1 MLDNIILKM
10 QKIGIDCQPTVVLA
24 VAAFV
29 VLLLLWL
36 ILWLVFRK
44 LRLWYWKIDRQE
56 ASLASIDGKLDALRS
71 EIREKGL
78 CFAETAE
85 APEVSEPAEAAE
97 APEVPKVLDF
107 PDVSEAA
114 EPAET
119 AEAKEEIG
127 RTGAAAKESAISAD
141 ITAMMEDIDR
151 ELCEGLTKVDTKF
164 EIENESN
171 SDTKFESEKIY
182 NSNIKFG
189 SEKRSGDSA
198 ESGIYNVGKS
208 GRRYTEEELK
218 ALIKD

>member
-85 APEVSEPAEAAE
+85 APEAAEPAEAAE
-97 APEVPKVLDF
+97 APEVLDF

-114 EPAET
+114 EPAEA

-151 ELCEGLTKVDTKF
+151 ELCEGLTKV
-164 EIENESN
+164 
-171 SDTKFESEKIY
+171 DTKFESEKIY

>member
-85 APEVSEPAEAAE
+85 APEVS
-97 APEVPKVLDF
+97 
-107 PDVSEAA
+107 